1 MKRKGYEL
9 TKDSYTSIKHH
20 DCKDLM
26 KSNQR
31 SEIERMKHLGIL
43 SSHIKEDDEN

>member
-9 TKDSYTSIKHH
+9 TKDSYTSIKRH

-26 KSNQR
+26 KSNQKR
-31 SEIERMKHLGIL
+31 NIGRMKHSGIL
-43 SSHIKEDDEN
+43 SPHTKEDDEN